1 MSVAFQQAQK
11 VRYRVTLELNVF
23 DDMDPH
29 QIKWDKVLGLEPA
42 EKCETYVE
50 SLSTPDRW

>member
-29 QIKWDKVLGLEPA
+29 QIQWDKVLGLEPS

-50 SLSTPDRW
+50 SLSTPDSW